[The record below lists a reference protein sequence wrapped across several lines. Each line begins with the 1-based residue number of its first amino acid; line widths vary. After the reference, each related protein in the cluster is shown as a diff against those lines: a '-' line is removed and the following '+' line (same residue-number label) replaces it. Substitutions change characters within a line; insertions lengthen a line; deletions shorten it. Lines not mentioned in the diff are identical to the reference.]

1 MENPIMAILDT
12 GRGDASASTT
22 SLDLPPALLSIL
34 SQPPAA
40 QPAMAQPPMAQAPAA
55 QAAGLSSGMGVPALG
70 AAPSAR
76 PLPAYQD
83 GGMIGAG
90 GAPIPPVAGVAQ
102 SAPQGPIDPKVMDA
116 QTNQFVSQNPQQVE
130 EIRQMVLRA
139 MQIGE
144 LTPQELNMMVQL
156 TSVAAGNPDM
166 YPQIRQFAIQN
177 GLATEADL
185 PQEYDAGLVAVLQL
199 VAKSVQQGMGGQN
212 MMQGGSPAA
221 MQSLKEGG
229 TVEGKDDG
237 PVPIMAHEGE
247 YVIPK
252 NVVQMKGKEFF
263 DNLVEKY
270 KDAS

>member
-1 MENPIMAILDT
+1 MDNPIMAILDT
-12 GRGDASASTT
+12 QRGSTAASTT

-34 SQPPAA
+34 SQPASTAAPAPAA
-40 QPAMAQPPMAQAPAA
+40 QPPMTSV
-55 QAAGLSSGMGVPALG
+55 AGLSSGMGTVPPG
-70 AAPSAR
+70 AAAGPR

-90 GAPIPPVAGVAQ
+90 GTPMPPTAGV
-102 SAPQGPIDPKVMDA
+102 SPSTPQGPIDPKVMDA
-116 QTNQFVSQNPQQVE
+116 QTDQFVSQNPQQVE

-199 VAKSVQQGMGGQN
+199 VAKSVQQGLGGQN

-221 MQSLKEGG
+221 MQSMKEGG
-229 TVEGKDDG
+229 EVEGKEDDA
-237 PVPIMAHEGE
+237 VPIMAHEGE

-270 KDAS
+270 KDVS

>member
-1 MENPIMAILDT
+1 MDNPIMAILDT
-12 GRGDASASTT
+12 QRGGTAASTT

-34 SQPPAA
+34 SQPAPGAA
-40 QPAMAQPPMAQAPAA
+40 PAPAA
-55 QAAGLSSGMGVPALG
+55 PAPMTSMTGLSSGMGTAPPG
-70 AAPSAR
+70 AASPR

-90 GAPIPPVAGVAQ
+90 GSPVPPTAGVSQ
-102 SAPQGPIDPKVMDA
+102 SAPQGPADPQVIAA

-130 EIRQMVLRA
+130 EIRQMVMRA

-156 TSVAAGNPDM
+156 TSVAASNPDM

-177 GLATEADL
+177 GLATDADL
-185 PQEYDAGLVAVLQL
+185 PQEYDAGLVATLQL
-199 VAKSVQQGMGGQN
+199 VAKSVQQGMGGQD
-212 MMQGGSPAA
+212 MTQGGSPAT
-221 MQSLKEGG
+221 MQSLKAGG
-229 TVEGKDDG
+229 TVEGKEDG

-270 KDAS
+270 KDVS